1 MAYRYEFRQVDLSQ
15 DDWMAKLN
23 GFGFDGFHVVATVGR
38 DANDG
43 LIILEKEISPA
54 G

>member
-1 MAYRYEFRQVDLSQ
+1 MANRYEFRQVDLSQ

-23 GFGFDGFHVVATVGR
+23 GFGFDGFHVVASVGR
-38 DANDG
+38 DAGDG
-43 LIILEKEISPA
+43 LIILEKEVSPP